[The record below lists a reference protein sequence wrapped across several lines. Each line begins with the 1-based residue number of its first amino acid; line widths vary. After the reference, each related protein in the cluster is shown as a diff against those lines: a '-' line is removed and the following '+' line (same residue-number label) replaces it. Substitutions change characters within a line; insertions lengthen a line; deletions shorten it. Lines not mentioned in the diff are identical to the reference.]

1 MWLEIGL
8 AIGIPGAGA
17 AIAIIR
23 YFWKKSQCFIVLQNK
38 VENMGDHDDRL
49 DCIEKRQAKNEIYLK
64 LLLRHNKIPFE
75 E

>member
-8 AIGIPGAGA
+8 AIGIPSMGALVA
-17 AIAIIR
+17 YAR
-23 YFWKKSQCFIVLQNK
+23 YVWKKSQCFIVLQNK
-38 VENMGDHDDRL
+38 VESMDDHDSRL

-75 E
+75 K